1 MIVFGGLDL
10 PIIEFLSI
18 ITLLLLAALVFI
30 LMQMRTMNRH
40 MKVLEDTTME
50 IKRSE
55 DEETDTV
62 RRFETDMQKLE
73 SEEAELFVTKVVPT
87 VSKLE
92 NFVAVELLK
101 GRDPAEIQ
109 AAIVKKGISAELAT
123 RVVNSMTYY
132 MDFFHKLPDKKW
144 DAHVDTVAAMKVKQ
158 N

>member
-10 PIIEFLSI
+10 PIIEFLSV

-30 LMQMRTMNRH
+30 MLQMRSMNSH
-40 MKVLEDTTME
+40 MKVLEDTTLE
-50 IKRSE
+50 IKKSE
-55 DEETDTV
+55 EEETDTV

-73 SEEAELFVTKVVPT
+73 TEEAELFVTKVVPT

-101 GRDPAEIQ
+101 GRDPEDIKAS
-109 AAIVKKGISAELAT
+109 IVKKGISAELAT

-144 DAHVDTVAAMKVKQ
+144 DTHVDTVASLKVKQ
-158 N
+158 